1 MRQREGKRINRK
13 TRNGRADRRKEGTI
27 VDGGKMGRHN
37 VNSSS
42 GTIRMRERGG
52 GSMTTFERFDFG
64 GGLGEVRLKERAEG
78 TPRSTFGP
86 GHFEAER
93 RLRELMLIV
102 PIYLVNTRRRT
113 PTTVTHV
120 SMVRSS
126 LQRRVPETFPVGGA
140 RRAGRDGL
148 VKGGIDTII
157 ELINKKINR
166 RRG

>member
-1 MRQREGKRINRK
+1 MKK
-13 TRNGRADRRKEGTI
+13 GTI

-64 GGLGEVRLKERAEG
+64 GSLGKIRFKERTEG

-86 GHFEAER
+86 GHFETKR

-102 PIYLVNTRRRT
+102 PIYFINTR
-113 PTTVTHV
+113 
-120 SMVRSS
+120 
-126 LQRRVPETFPVGGA
+126 
-140 RRAGRDGL
+140 
-148 VKGGIDTII
+148 
-157 ELINKKINR
+157 
-166 RRG
+166 